1 MESGALHTPVGRV
14 CWLPRE
20 VGAWKATIS
29 SMSRKSFVPH
39 QRDHWSI
46 YQFIS
51 AVGFILLLIT
61 GITIHRPLWHTE
73 VNIGDEGYFI
83 TEGQSGKFYNLFSFY
98 NPEVAT
104 WEAQER
110 TFRWSNR
117 RATVT
122 FPFALHAQPSITTIV
137 ACGCRPGAHEVAL
150 VLNNQPI
157 TQLTTTADWRTYRIL
172 TPPTL
177 EHPEYGLMVELRS
190 PVWTAAD
197 GRDLGTA
204 LDRITIQQLLP
215 EPIITPVV
223 ALGLILLSGLLLWRG
238 VPHYLPLLLVTVA
251 IVSGWAYQPTLLPL
265 NLWQGTII
273 LGLSGFWFIG
283 AVRNWF
289 IIMLTL
295 CLSLWLGFAPQL
307 LGMWVVDDAFISFQ
321 YARNF
326 AAGNGLVFNPGE
338 IVEGYT
344 NFLWVIL
351 SALFFSWQIDPII
364 ATSVLTLGLA
374 YAYAGTAYLVARQIM
389 PAGWS
394 WGVALLVGCSN
405 SFLIYS
411 ARGSGMETALFA
423 WLNLLVLAALL
434 HRAWYRAGIAATLTL
449 LTRPDGI
456 IVAVLGGGWILFSQG
471 LQGVRQREVWQAL
484 GRYMLPL
491 GLIFLPYYLWRWNYY
506 GYPLPNTFYAK
517 VGARLEQISQ
527 GISYLSQFALQ
538 ERLPLF
544 ALAGVGVALWL
555 YRLMPRAEQR
565 FGLLLISFCGLFSSY
580 VVVVGG
586 DWMPGFRFGIPLV
599 APCAILSVWGCWQL
613 ARRLPSSIA
622 PWRVSLLVGLLL
634 AMVAVLPHDMSVNP
648 NSNVWRETYGT
659 RRHRETGRW
668 IATYLP
674 AETLVATMAAGAIPF
689 YSQRTSIDILGL
701 NDTFI
706 AHQPTTNLG
715 SGRTAHER
723 REPDYVFSRN
733 PDVIPW
739 SSAHYFDNRI
749 ELERDYR
756 LERFDGP
763 EGQAVILY
771 LRRDWDWLNTPCGRL
786 LLERSS
792 EPGADCTRAEEA
804 YRYPYGR

>member
-1 MESGALHTPVGRV
+1 MQHQ
-14 CWLPRE
+14 RE
-20 VGAWKATIS
+20 PWSISQTIS
-29 SMSRKSFVPH
+29 AAG
-39 QRDHWSI
+39 WI
-46 YQFIS
+46 
-51 AVGFILLLIT
+51 ILLIL
-61 GITIHRPLWHTE
+61 GITAHRPTWQTE
-73 VNIGDEGYFI
+73 VNIGAEGSFI
-83 TEGQSGKFYNLFSFY
+83 AEGQAGEFYNLFSFY
-98 NPEVAT
+98 NPERAI
-104 WEAQER
+104 WEQAER
-110 TFRWSNR
+110 TFRWSDR

-122 FPFALHAQPSITTIV
+122 FPFALHKQPLMTTIV
-137 ACGCRPGAHEVAL
+137 ACGCRPEAQEVAF

-157 TQLTTTADWRTYRIL
+157 AQLPTSADWRTYRIL
-172 TPPTL
+172 TPHTL

-190 PVWTAAD
+190 PVWRAAD
-197 GRDLGTA
+197 GRELGTA
-204 LDRITIQQLLP
+204 LDRVTIQQLRS
-215 EPIITPVV
+215 EPIIEPII
-223 ALGLILLSGLLLWRG
+223 ALGILLISGLLLWRG
-238 VPHYLPLLLVTVA
+238 LPHYLPLLLVAVA
-251 IVSGWAYQPTLLPL
+251 IVSSWAYRPTLLPL
-265 NLWQGTII
+265 NLWQGTLI
-273 LGLSGFWFIG
+273 LGLSSFWFIG

-289 IIMLTL
+289 IILLTVY
-295 CLSLWLGFAPQL
+295 LSLWLGFAPQL
-307 LGMWVVDDAFISFQ
+307 LGVWVVDDAFISFQ

-326 AAGNGLVFNPGE
+326 ATGNGLVFNPGE

-344 NFLWVIL
+344 NFSWVIL
-351 SALFFSWQIDPII
+351 SALFFAWQIDPII

-374 YAYAGTAYLVARQIM
+374 YAYAGTAYLIARQIM

-394 WGVALLVGCSN
+394 WGVALMVGFSN
-405 SFLIYS
+405 SLLIYS

-434 HRAWYRAGIAATLTL
+434 QRAWYRAGIGATLTL

-456 IVAVLGGGWILFSQG
+456 IVAMLGGGWILCSQG
-471 LQGVRQREVWQAL
+471 LQGVRQKQVWQAL

-527 GISYLSQFALQ
+527 GITYLTQFALQ
-538 ERLPLF
+538 ERLALF
-544 ALAGVGVALWL
+544 ALGGVGVALWL
-555 YRLMPRAEQR
+555 YRLMPAAERR

-599 APCAILSVWGCWQL
+599 APCAIVSVWGCWQL
-613 ARRLPSSIA
+613 ARTLPSNLAS
-622 PWRVSLLVGLLL
+622 WRVGLLVGLLL
-634 AMVAVLPHDMSVNP
+634 AMVAVLPRDMSVNP
-648 NSNVWRETYGT
+648 DSNVWRETYGT

-668 IATYLP
+668 IATHLP
-674 AETLVATMAAGAIPF
+674 PETVVATMAAGAIPF

-723 REPDYVFSRN
+723 REPDYVFSRK

-739 SSAHYFDNRI
+739 SSAHYFDQRI

-771 LRRDWDWLNTPCGRL
+771 LRRNWDWLNTPCGQL
-786 LLERSS
+786 LLARSES
-792 EPGADCTRAEEA
+792 EGACE
-804 YRYPYGR
+804 

>member
-1 MESGALHTPVGRV
+1 MSRGSFVQHQ
-14 CWLPRE
+14 RE
-20 VGAWKATIS
+20 PWSISHTIS
-29 SMSRKSFVPH
+29 VAGC
-39 QRDHWSI
+39 I
-46 YQFIS
+46 
-51 AVGFILLLIT
+51 ILLII
-61 GITIHRPLWHTE
+61 GITAHRPVWQTE
-73 VNIGDEGYFI
+73 VNIGAEEYFI
-83 TEGQSGKFYNLFSFY
+83 AEGQSGEFYNLFSFY
-98 NPEVAT
+98 NPERAT
-104 WEAQER
+104 WEQAER
-110 TFRWSNR
+110 TFRWSAR
-117 RATVT
+117 RAAVT
-122 FPFALHAQPSITTIV
+122 FPFALHKQPLMTTIV
-137 ACGCRPGAHEVAL
+137 ACGCRPEAQEVAL

-157 TQLTTTADWRTYRIL
+157 AQLPTTADWRTYRIL
-172 TPPTL
+172 TPHTL

-190 PVWTAAD
+190 PVWRAAD
-197 GRDLGTA
+197 GRELGTA
-204 LDRITIQQLLP
+204 LDRVTIQQLRS
-215 EPIITPVV
+215 EPIIEPVI
-223 ALGLILLSGLLLWRG
+223 ALGILLISGLLLWRG
-238 VPHYLPLLLVTVA
+238 LPHYLPLLLVAVA
-251 IVSGWAYQPTLLPL
+251 IVSSWAYRPTLLPL
-265 NLWQGTII
+265 NLWQGTLI
-273 LGLSGFWFIG
+273 LGLSSFWFIG
-283 AVRNWF
+283 AVRNWL
-289 IIMLTL
+289 IILLTV

-307 LGMWVVDDAFISFQ
+307 LGVWVVDDAFISFQ

-326 AAGNGLVFNPGE
+326 ATGNGLVFNPGE

-344 NFLWVIL
+344 NFSWVIL
-351 SALFFSWQIDPII
+351 SALFFAWQIDPII

-374 YAYAGTAYLVARQIM
+374 YAYTGTTYLIARQIM

-394 WGVALLVGCSN
+394 WGVALMVGFSN
-405 SFLIYS
+405 SLLIYS

-434 HRAWYRAGIAATLTL
+434 QRAWYRAGIGATLTL

-456 IVAVLGGGWILFSQG
+456 IVAMLGGGWILFSQG
-471 LQGVRQREVWQAL
+471 LQGVRQRQVWQAL

-527 GISYLSQFALQ
+527 GITYLTQFALQ
-538 ERLPLF
+538 ERLALF
-544 ALAGVGVALWL
+544 ALGGVGVALWL
-555 YRLMPRAEQR
+555 YRLMPEAERR

-599 APCAILSVWGCWQL
+599 APCAIVSVWGCWQL
-613 ARRLPSSIA
+613 ARRLPSNLA
-622 PWRVSLLVGLLL
+622 PWRVGLLVGLLL

-648 NSNVWRETYGT
+648 DSNVWRETYGT

-668 IATYLP
+668 IATHLP
-674 AETLVATMAAGAIPF
+674 PETVVATMAAGAIPF

-723 REPDYVFSRN
+723 REPDYVFSRK

-739 SSAHYFDNRI
+739 SSAHYFDQRI

-771 LRRDWDWLNTPCGRL
+771 MRRDWDWLNTPCGQL
-786 LLERSS
+786 LLARSES
-792 EPGADCTRAEEA
+792 EGACE
-804 YRYPYGR
+804 